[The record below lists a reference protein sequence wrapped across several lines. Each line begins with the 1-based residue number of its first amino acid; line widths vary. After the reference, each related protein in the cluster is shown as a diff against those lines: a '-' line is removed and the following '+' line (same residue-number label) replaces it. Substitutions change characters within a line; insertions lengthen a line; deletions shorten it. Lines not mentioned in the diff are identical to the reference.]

1 MKFKNDIE
9 VQAGIKD
16 SSGSDGTL
24 GQVLSSTVSGVSWIT
39 PSTGITG
46 SGTINFVPK
55 WSSPTGLSNSRIIDN
70 GFGIYIGYTSPA
82 SIGSATYALDIITNG
97 TGQSGIKII
106 NSPGNNFQL
115 FRLENLGTGDYIQ
128 ARSGITGSDVFS
140 VNYLGDTTANSFIK
154 TGGTSSQYLMADGS
168 VSTGPSVSGY
178 VPYTGA
184 TGNVDLGTHT
194 LSSKNL
200 VVNHASGSGVA
211 AQITKGGNGEAL
223 TVVKSSGSG
232 NAASITGGVTLLS
245 ELHLNTDLADA
256 YIASAAI
263 WNAKQNAL
271 NGTGFVKVVGTTVSY
286 DNSTYVPTSR
296 TITINGT
303 TQNLSNDISFT
314 VAGDV
319 TSVFGRTGVVVAVS
333 GDYNTSQV
341 TENTNLYFTNAR
353 SRSAI
358 SLTTTGSSGPATY
371 NSTTGVLNI
380 PQYTEQFVGTVTS
393 VGLTSSTSGV
403 TIGSSPITTSGNI
416 TLSIST
422 ASGSQQGLLSSTDW
436 TTFNNKQN
444 ALTNPITGT
453 GTTNFLPK
461 FTGASTLGN
470 SLIFDNGTNVGIGT
484 TSPAAR
490 LSVANAV
497 TTTATVMAIG
507 TSNNGLNFIINSNGS
522 PEIASAAAV
531 APIHFSQGS
540 TRVMTLSD
548 NGNVGIGTTSPSAKL
563 SLAGASELLWF
574 QNDSAYMSFY
584 NTGNSIRT
592 GYIQANSG
600 SNITIMPEGSNALI
614 LGAASNERMRITS
627 GGNVGIGTTSPSA
640 KLHVFDS
647 NNGFNLFLEKTSGF
661 GALFLLKNT
670 STSSNDLFRVLD
682 SSNNVISQIQPATN
696 GINFATGNVGIGT
709 TSPSALLHLS
719 GSSTSPITH
728 IIENNN
734 AGTSAGTK
742 LSLRYNGVETAYLYN
757 RFNGGDFNT
766 DLGSA
771 DYFRILTAGSEK
783 MRILLNGN
791 VGIGTTNADARLRVS
806 GTYNGTQAIF
816 ANVDGRGLE
825 IATSLTAG
833 TNEAGSVLNAR
844 GAGSGTM
851 IFQNDGTERM
861 RITTNGDVCVGTT
874 TANSR
879 FNVTSP
885 FGNTVTFN
893 NTSGSSSASFV
904 SFQASGNPIG
914 GISRNGLANS
924 VLYNTTSDYRLKED
938 FKNFKGLDL
947 INNINVYNFKWKGVN
962 QREYGVIAHELKE
975 VIPNLVTGEKD
986 AESMQQVDYSKLVPI
1001 LIQAI
1006 QDQQKQIEEL
1016 KTLINK

>member
-314 VAGDV
+314 VAGGV

-453 GTTNFLPK
+453 GTTNYLPK
-461 FTGASTLGN
+461 FTGASSLGN

-484 TSPAAR
+484 TSPSAK
-490 LSVANAV
+490 LSLYDTSDVYLNISRGSSFVNLGVDATGTFYN
-497 TTTATVMAIG
+497 TSSIHRFLTA
-507 TSNNGLNFIINSNGS
+507 S
-522 PEIASAAAV
+522 
-531 APIHFSQGS
+531 GS
-540 TRVMTLSD
+540 TEAMRITSS
-548 NGNVGIGTTSPSAKL
+548 GNVGIGTTSPSERLDVIGNIKIGAGNRLMFSSTAYITPENNVSGAEIATGGILTIKTGGTTERVRVDGSGNVGIGTTSPIGKFDVRGNIFIANTDL
-563 SLAGASELLWF
+563 SIGSAGSFLQIDQLASSGNTASQIRAFSNGGNATNNLLL
-574 QNDSAYMSFY
+574 Q
-584 NTGNSIRT
+584 TG
-592 GYIQANSG
+592 
-600 SNITIMPEGSNALI
+600 
-614 LGAASNERMRITS
+614 
-627 GGNVGIGTTSPSA
+627 GGNVGIGTTSPGANLEVAVPNS
-640 KLHVFDS
+640 LGSFSRFRLNSPYYNYWDLLNDS
-647 NNGFNLFLEKTSGF
+647 NLSFI
-661 GALFLLKNT
+661 
-670 STSSNDLFRVLD
+670 R
-682 SSNNVISQIQPATN
+682 
-696 GINFATGNVGIGT
+696 GT
-709 TSPSALLHLS
+709 T
-719 GSSTSPITH
+719 
-728 IIENNN
+728 E
-734 AGTSAGTK
+734 
-742 LSLRYNGVETAYLYN
+742 Y
-757 RFNGGDFNT
+757 
-766 DLGSA
+766 
-771 DYFRILTAGSEK
+771 
-783 MRILLNGN
+783 
-791 VGIGTTNADARLRVS
+791 
-806 GTYNGTQAIF
+806 
-816 ANVDGRGLE
+816 
-825 IATSLTAG
+825 
-833 TNEAGSVLNAR
+833 
-844 GAGSGTM
+844 
-851 IFQNDGTERM
+851 M
-861 RITTNGDVCVGTT
+861 RITSNGDVCVGTT
-874 TANSR
+874 SANSR

-893 NTSGSSSASFV
+893 NTSGSGSASFLV
-904 SFQASGNPIG
+904 LQASGNAIG
-914 GISRNGLANS
+914 SITRNGLANS

-1001 LIQAI
+1001 LVQAI
-1006 QDQQKQIEEL
+1006 QEL
-1016 KTLINK
+1016 KQEIEILKNK